1 MTRPTAFRLI
11 LGAIL
16 LLSPQVLAEDQ
27 YPQLHAEY
35 WLGHK
40 VRFGKWNT
48 VWVDVITKEEPCR
61 GVLTYTTPGGTGLAS
76 VSRPIQVYRDSHVRI
91 PLYVMPRGGHG
102 RLTFQ
107 YHDSRTT
114 QEILVPNMGMIQEET
129 WTIGVIGRASVLL
142 PKRVETEKATRI
154 SWVTRLNRAD
164 FPSEARGFDAV
175 DTIVWSDP
183 DWSDLAVTRVEALVQ
198 WIHYGGELVIVPG
211 ERWQRLREAPF
222 RQVLPAL
229 PVERT
234 DLSDWNWLR
243 ARLRRGTS
251 PTGFGSYWTL
261 SSEEGEL
268 QGLREGKVLGVRKQ
282 VGFGRVTL
290 LAVNPSGGVLRD
302 WDGVRELWSRV
313 LRGDGIRWSAL
324 TSLGQERHGSRAA
337 FWSLLQQYR
346 GVQSIGFGRI
356 LFFLCLYV
364 LVIGPLDYFLL
375 RHFDRLEWTWVT
387 FPAVVLLA
395 ISAAAWWATS
405 AKGTKYLANSIT
417 VIDSVPEQDAAQA
430 REWVSLLTP
439 RAGRL
444 RIRCP
449 RKDGLVEPSGDRARD
464 MGSGAVLFEGPGGAE
479 LGLPATHWGNSAF
492 CASYTIDDLGA
503 FTFEEHTSGS
513 RLGRLSND
521 TRLSFRPSYLLFR
534 GHVYRFPQIL
544 HPGRPVEVMLSA
556 GHKPLSAPSGFWRN
570 WPNTPGPFGRS
581 TGYGTHSRRI
591 REFGTRVGDPFAY
604 WSLARYQLSLDG
616 TIPNQNQQQHHFSGP
631 TPFHIPGRPL
641 PNRALFLGWTQDMP
655 SSCEI
660 EGVRI
665 SRKHYTL
672 FRALLEVGKVND

>member
-1 MTRPTAFRLI
+1 MTRSPIPLLI
-11 LGAIL
+11 LGTAL
-16 LLSPQVLAEDQ
+16 LLSLRVGAEDQ
-27 YPQLHAEY
+27 YPQFLGEY

-48 VWVDVITKEEPCR
+48 VWVDIITKEEPCR
-61 GVLTYTTPGGTGLAS
+61 GALTYTTPGGTGLAS
-76 VSRPIQVYRDSHVRI
+76 VSRPVQVHRDSHVRI

-107 YHDSRTT
+107 YHGSRAT
-114 QEILVPNMGMIQEET
+114 QEILMPNMGMIQEET

-142 PKRVETEKATRI
+142 PKREEMEKATRI
-154 SWVTRLNRAD
+154 SWVTRLNRVD

-183 DWSDLAVTRVEALVQ
+183 DWSDLTITRIEALVQ

-211 ERWQRLREAPF
+211 DRWQRLREAPF

-234 DLSDWNWLR
+234 DLADWSWLGS
-243 ARLRRGTS
+243 RLRRPDP

-261 SSEEGEL
+261 SSAEGGEQAL
-268 QGLREGKVLGVRKQ
+268 HGERVLAVRRQ
-282 VGFGRVTL
+282 VGFGCVTL
-290 LAVNPSGGVLRD
+290 LAVDPSEGVLRD

-324 TSLGQERHGSRAA
+324 THLSQERYGLRAA
-337 FWSLLQQYR
+337 FWSLLQQYS
-346 GVQSIGFGRI
+346 GVQAIGFGRI

-375 RHFDRLEWTWVT
+375 KHFDRLEWTWIT

-417 VIDSVPEQDAAQA
+417 VLDAVPEQDTVRA

-444 RIRCP
+444 RIRCS
-449 RKDGLVEPSGDRARD
+449 RRDGLVEPSGDRARD
-464 MGSGAVLFEGPGGAE
+464 MGSGAVLFEGPGGTE

-492 CASYTIDDLGA
+492 CTSFTADDLGTL
-503 FTFEEHTSGS
+503 TFQEYGSGD
-513 RLGRLSND
+513 RLGRLLND
-521 TRLSFRPSYLLFR
+521 TRFSFRPAYLLHR
-534 GHVYRFPQIL
+534 DRVYRFQQVL
-544 HPGRPVEVMLSA
+544 RPGRPVEVMRNA
-556 GHKPLSAPSGFWRN
+556 GQNPLSPTSDLWRN
-570 WPNTPGPFGRS
+570 WPTRPGPFGRS
-581 TGYGTHSRRI
+581 TAYAQRRGGTITTHI
-591 REFGTRVGDPFAY
+591 GDPFAY

-616 TIPNQNQQQHHFSGP
+616 TLPNQNQAQHYFSGP
-631 TPFHIPGRPL
+631 APFHVPGRPL
-641 PNRALFLGWTQDMP
+641 PGRALFLGWTEDRA
-655 SSCEI
+655 SSYEI

-665 SRKHYTL
+665 SGKHYTL
-672 FRALLEVGKVND
+672 VRALLEVEKAND